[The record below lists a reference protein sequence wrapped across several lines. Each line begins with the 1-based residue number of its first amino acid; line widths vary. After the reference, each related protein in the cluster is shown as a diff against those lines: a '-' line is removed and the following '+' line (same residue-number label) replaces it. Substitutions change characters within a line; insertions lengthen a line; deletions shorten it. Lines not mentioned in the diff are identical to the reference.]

1 LSKGALDSMTSS
13 DFKTKIVACLGSSS
27 VDSKGTYD
35 WIRELEQRPANAPL
49 RFLRFAA
56 GGDLAYNG
64 LQRLP
69 KIVNLHPDYVIVL
82 LGDNDVLALISKK
95 FLRFS
100 GLLMKH
106 LPSKPS
112 PEWFRENMQAIVR
125 GLKSDT
131 SARVALCSPQPIGE
145 DPSSTNLFQA
155 EANRRVE
162 EYSLILKE
170 IASTESV
177 SYIPFN
183 ERMRELIIASPGRA
197 YTSFD
202 ILPFYRDVYRQF
214 VRRKSNDEIGE
225 MNGWRLH
232 RDGIHLNSRS
242 GRLLE
247 DLVQEFLSGG
257 ASTGSLA

>member
-1 LSKGALDSMTSS
+1 MDA
-13 DFKTKIVACLGSSS
+13 
-27 VDSKGTYD
+27 KGTYD
-35 WIRELEQRPANAPL
+35 WIRDLEQLPANGPL

-69 KIVNLHPDYVIVL
+69 KIIERHPDYVIVL

-125 GLKSDT
+125 GLRSDT
-131 SARVALCSPQPIGE
+131 SARIALCSPQPIGE
-145 DPSSTNLFQA
+145 DPSSTNSSQA
-155 EANRRVE
+155 LANQRVE

-170 IASTESV
+170 IASTEGA
-177 SYIPFN
+177 SYIPFF
-183 ERMRELIIASPGRA
+183 ERMRELIMASPGRA
-197 YTSFD
+197 YTSFG

-214 VRRKSNDEIGE
+214 VLRKSNDEIGE

-232 RDGIHLNSRS
+232 RDGIHLNSNS
-242 GRLLE
+242 GKLLE
-247 DLVQEFLSGG
+247 DLVQEFLSGDAG
-257 ASTGSLA
+257 TGSPAS